1 MYRPET
7 IPTEAEV
14 SSFYVYIELDLLPI
28 HNSSQHKELNSIH
41 LLSFPGL
48 STFIPPYINGLSCW
62 LRQ

>member
-28 HNSSQHKELNSIH
+28 HNSRQHIGLNSIH
-41 LLSFPGL
+41 LLSFLGL
-48 STFIPPYINGLSCW
+48 FFYFHSPEY
-62 LRQ
+62 